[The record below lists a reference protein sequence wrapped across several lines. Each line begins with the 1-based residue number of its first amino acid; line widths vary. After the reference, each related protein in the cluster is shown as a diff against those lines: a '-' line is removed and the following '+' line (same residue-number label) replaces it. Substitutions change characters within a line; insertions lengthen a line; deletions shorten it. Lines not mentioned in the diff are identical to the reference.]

1 MKKFLYNI
9 TQYNKKA
16 ILLLLLI
23 CISISV
29 QGRNLHQPDSLQAI
43 QSSTT
48 KNGNFFKKI
57 VKFVNKQLEQ
67 DSFYVQPNKYNM
79 TIMPQYTYGYEYYRF
94 ATENKE
100 QSITI
105 TPAANNKIG
114 VFLKWRVFSFGY
126 KFTLNNIQPEFDMEF
141 NLYCSRVRLEL
152 FYRKRNDGFKI
163 RNIKG
168 FYENGKALTEY
179 NRDFNG
185 LTTSQIGA
193 NLFYIFNYKKFSFP
207 AAYSQSSIQRRNA
220 GSFILGLNYNEHFF
234 IFDHTKV
241 DPKIESLMSPELKF
255 NKINY
260 IDLSVNFGYSYNW
273 VFAKNFL
280 ANISSTPAIGY
291 KTTSLKSIID
301 NSTEYESSIN
311 IDLVTRMAVVYNNG
325 KYYAGASFTSHTY
338 TYTKPTISI
347 LNGFG
352 YLKIYAGFYFWRKK

>member
-29 QGRNLHQPDSLQAI
+29 QGRNLHQPDSLQVI

-114 VFLKWRVFSFGY
+114 VFLKWM
-126 KFTLNNIQPEFDMEF
+126 TP
-141 NLYCSRVRLEL
+141 NL
-152 FYRKRNDGFKI
+152 
-163 RNIKG
+163 
-168 FYENGKALTEY
+168 
-179 NRDFNG
+179 
-185 LTTSQIGA
+185 
-193 NLFYIFNYKKFSFP
+193 P
-207 AAYSQSSIQRRNA
+207 
-220 GSFILGLNYNEHFF
+220 
-234 IFDHTKV
+234 
-241 DPKIESLMSPELKF
+241 M
-255 NKINY
+255 
-260 IDLSVNFGYSYNW
+260 
-273 VFAKNFL
+273 
-280 ANISSTPAIGY
+280 
-291 KTTSLKSIID
+291 
-301 NSTEYESSIN
+301 
-311 IDLVTRMAVVYNNG
+311 
-325 KYYAGASFTSHTY
+325 
-338 TYTKPTISI
+338 
-347 LNGFG
+347 
-352 YLKIYAGFYFWRKK
+352 